1 MHARL
6 RVELVKKP
14 SVQREEKKKKKKKKR
29 KNVRYLFGL
38 CIYIHIYTY
47 KAKFPIGDFA
57 DGKIKFVSC
66 ENSNRARALE
76 N

>member
-14 SVQREEKKKKKKKKR
+14 SVERGKKEKKR

-38 CIYIHIYTY
+38 YIYMY
-47 KAKFPIGDFA
+47 KARFPIGDLA
-57 DGKIKFVSC
+57 DGKIFVTS
-66 ENSNRARALE
+66 EL
-76 N
+76 